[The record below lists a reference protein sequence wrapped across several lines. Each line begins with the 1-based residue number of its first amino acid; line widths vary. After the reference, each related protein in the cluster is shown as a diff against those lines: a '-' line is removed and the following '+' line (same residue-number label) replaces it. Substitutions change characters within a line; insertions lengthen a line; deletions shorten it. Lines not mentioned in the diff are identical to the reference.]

1 MDAIIMRRNF
11 YTEKQMKKI
20 ALAMLFAGMSLM
32 AADGKALTAKC
43 AACHGASFEKAAL
56 GKSAIVKGQKAAAI
70 EASLK
75 AYKAGTQ
82 NKAGMGA
89 LMKGQVA
96 TMSDADIKAVAAYV
110 AGIK

>member
-1 MDAIIMRRNF
+1 
-11 YTEKQMKKI
+11 MKKI

-32 AADGKALTAKC
+32 AADGKALAGKC

-56 GKSAIVKGQKAAAI
+56 GKSVIVKGQSAATI

-96 TMSDADIKAVAAYV
+96 AMSDADIKALSSYI

>member
-1 MDAIIMRRNF
+1 
-11 YTEKQMKKI
+11 MKKI

-32 AADGKALTAKC
+32 AADGKALSAKC

-56 GKSAIVKGQKAAAI
+56 GKSGIVKGQSAAAV

-96 TMSDADIKAVAAYV
+96 AMSDADIKAVATYA
-110 AGIK
+110 ATGK